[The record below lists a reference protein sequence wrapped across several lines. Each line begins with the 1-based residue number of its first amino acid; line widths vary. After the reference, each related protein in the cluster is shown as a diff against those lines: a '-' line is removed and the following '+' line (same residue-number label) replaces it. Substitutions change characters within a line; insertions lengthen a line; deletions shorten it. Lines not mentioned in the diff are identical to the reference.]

1 MIEPR
6 GKPIHVWSDAWL
18 LLAAG
23 CRDPQESMTLSEVIA
38 AADGIQ
44 HAVPTFQEVD
54 GGLARLSAAG
64 LVSVTKARIGLT
76 ASGRDMVF
84 RTRGERGLISKW
96 EAKLQAA
103 LGAAPWS
110 TEYHP
115 AHASREEALASVVS
129 REEYDYAVRGYNV

>member
-1 MIEPR
+1 
-6 GKPIHVWSDAWL
+6 
-18 LLAAG
+18 LAAG
-23 CRDPQESMTLSEVIA
+23 CRDPKESKTLSELLA

-64 LVSVTKARIGLT
+64 LVSVTKGRIGLT
-76 ASGRDMVF
+76 ANGRDVVS
-84 RTRGERGLISKW
+84 RTGGKRELMSKW
-96 EAKLQAA
+96 EAKLQEA

-110 TEYHP
+110 PEYHP

-129 REEYDYAVRGYNV
+129 REEYDNAVRGYGV